1 MPFASKRLLLN
12 PVFTQPLRGA
22 RVLAIAL
29 AASTMLAAC
38 SPGGTSGQAD
48 TAASQGNVYAPSPDT
63 SVERQAALQANM
75 AALDQL
81 KMSAGS
87 DRKNESRSA
96 AMAPVVAEA
105 TVARASVAAAA
116 APAPAP
122 ASPSPAPGAAVATG
136 RFLAVRHHMQIES
149 PAAELAGLWESVK
162 SACERLDCYVEGS
175 ALQRETSHAAAGA
188 YLTMRVNPL
197 DFALLTANL
206 GGNAKV
212 LNHQTETEDK
222 TSQVIDVE
230 AQIKNRSE
238 YRDSLR
244 ELLREKNVKRSLQD
258 LMEIRDT
265 MSQVQAEIDAAATQ
279 RSLLERETAKQLVQ
293 MQFQPT
299 RVIVS
304 GTYSPWQQTWQ
315 RSWDTLARSVQ
326 NLVITVAG
334 LLPWLIALVV
344 IGVPVWLGVA
354 RRNRRLQAA
363 SSVATTTAG
372 EGDVHGADTRL

>member
-1 MPFASKRLLLN
+1 MPFASKRPFLN

-38 SPGGTSGQAD
+38 SPDGASGQAD
-48 TAASQGNVYAPSPDT
+48 ASATQGNAYAPRPDT
-63 SVERQAALQANM
+63 RAERQAALQANA

-81 KMSAGS
+81 KLSAGS
-87 DRKNESRSA
+87 AKQKESRSA
-96 AMAPVVAEA
+96 DMAPVVAEA
-105 TVARASVAAAA
+105 TMARASVAAAA

-122 ASPSPAPGAAVATG
+122 APQSPAPGAAVATG

-188 YLTMRVNPL
+188 YLTMRVNPR

-244 ELLREKNVKRSLQD
+244 ELLREKNVKRTLQD

-334 LLPWLIALVV
+334 LLPWLILLAVV
-344 IGVPVWLGVA
+344 GVPVWLGLA
-354 RRNRRLQAA
+354 RRHRRVQAA
-363 SSVATTTAG
+363 SVVANDS
-372 EGDVHGADTRL
+372 DVHGVDTRL

>member
-1 MPFASKRLLLN
+1 MSQTATPSSL
-12 PVFTQPLRGA
+12 TGA
-22 RVLAIAL
+22 EEIAWNLADLYAGMDDPQL
-29 AASTMLAAC
+29 DADL
-38 SPGGTSGQAD
+38 GTCD
-48 TAASQGNVYAPSPDT
+48 
-63 SVERQAALQANM
+63 
-75 AALDQL
+75 
-81 KMSAGS
+81 
-87 DRKNESRSA
+87 
-96 AMAPVVAEA
+96 AEA
-105 TVARASVAAAA
+105 QAFQTEYRGRVASL
-116 APAPAP
+116 
-122 ASPSPAPGAAVATG
+122 S
-136 RFLAVRHHMQIES
+136 
-149 PAAELAGLWESVK
+149 AAELAGLWESVK
-162 SACERLDCYVEGS
+162 AACERLDCYVEGS
-175 ALQRETSHAAAGA
+175 ALQRETSHAAASA
-188 YLTMRVNPL
+188 YLTMRVNPR
-197 DFALLTANL
+197 DFAMLTAAL

-293 MQFQPT
+293 MQFQPA

-363 SSVATTTAG
+363 AAVAHDS
-372 EGDVHGADTRL
+372 DVHGADTRL

>member
-1 MPFASKRLLLN
+1 MPFASKRLFLN

-38 SPGGTSGQAD
+38 SPGGTSSQAD
-48 TAASQGNVYAPSPDT
+48 TAASQGNAYAPRPDT
-63 SVERQAALQANM
+63 RAERQAALQANM
-75 AALDQL
+75 ATLDQL

-87 DRKNESRSA
+87 DRKKESRSA

-116 APAPAP
+116 SPAPAP
-122 ASPSPAPGAAVATG
+122 PSPAPGAAAATG

-175 ALQRETSHAAAGA
+175 ALQRETSHAAASA
-188 YLTMRVNPL
+188 YLTMRVNPR

-334 LLPWLIALVV
+334 LLPWLILLAVV
-344 IGVPVWLGVA
+344 GVPVWLGVA

-363 SSVATTTAG
+363 TAVAHG
-372 EGDVHGADTRL
+372 SDVHGADTRL